1 LRFLPLRQGLNF
13 EFTLHCY
20 ARRRITGAAVKKK
33 KERKSHSAACVASTR
48 AHGLVVVFLPARP
61 IFFFLLLPAA
71 AMDGEGRDADAGGR
85 WGPPPRA
92 ATSSSLTG
100 GALGPSGPTWRGV
113 SPYPR
118 APDLGCL
125 FPARLSAGARVRSP
139 DTGQR
144 GARAGCRHV
153 EGCRGVERV
162 VCVRIC
168 GHLER
173 LAKQL
178 DLGFC

>member
-1 LRFLPLRQGLNF
+1 MNSPSTV
-13 EFTLHCY
+13 TL
-20 ARRRITGAAVKKK
+20 AEESQALLSKKK
-33 KERKSHSAACVASTR
+33 KREKVIALRALRRHGRTASSSSSSR
-48 AHGLVVVFLPARP
+48 RDP
-61 IFFFLLLPAA
+61 FFFLLLPAA

-144 GARAGCRHV
+144 GARAGYRHV